1 MARLVKCYGTCGE
14 KHSSDAM
21 VKISGKNYCP
31 ECYKVEITNREN
43 RDAVYRVIAHAYD
56 LQMPT
61 TLMKKHV
68 KDMHENYG
76 WSYKRILALADYAFN
91 KKKIKMLDMK
101 YGVKHLENYY
111 HEMMQYYRDKKKQKE
126 MNKGK
131 RNPKET
137 KVIKGDFSTN
147 TYRESK
153 IINLEE
159 LWYEFREFDSI

>member
-14 KHSSDAM
+14 KHSSDEM
-21 VKISGKNYCP
+21 EKLSGKNFCP
-31 ECYKVEITNREN
+31 ECYIKEKTNREN

-76 WSYKRILALADYAFN
+76 WSYKRILALADYVFN

-101 YGVKHLENYY
+101 YGVKHLENY
-111 HEMMQYYRDKKKQKE
+111 HQEMNEYYIKRKRQKDL
-126 MNKGK
+126 NKGK
-131 RNPKET
+131 KNPKET
-137 KVIKGDFSTN
+137 KVIKGNFNNN
-147 TYRESK
+147 TYKKSK

-159 LWYEFREFDSI
+159 L

>member
-14 KHSSDAM
+14 KHSSDEM
-21 VKISGKNYCP
+21 EKLSGKNFCP
-31 ECYKVEITNREN
+31 ECYIKEKTNREN

-76 WSYKRILALADYAFN
+76 WSYKRILALADYVFN

-101 YGVKHLENYY
+101 YGVKHLENY
-111 HEMMQYYRDKKKQKE
+111 HQEMNEYYIKRKRQKDL
-126 MNKGK
+126 NKGK
-131 RNPKET
+131 KNPKET
-137 KVIKGDFSTN
+137 KVIKGNFNDN
-147 TYRESK
+147 TYKKSK

-159 LWYEFREFDSI
+159 L

>member
-14 KHSSDAM
+14 KHSSDEM
-21 VKISGKNYCP
+21 IKLSGKNFCP
-31 ECYKVEITNREN
+31 ECYIKEKTNRDN

-76 WSYKRILALADYAFN
+76 WSYKRILALADYVFN

-101 YGVKHLENYY
+101 YGVKHLENY
-111 HEMMQYYRDKKKQKE
+111 HQEMNEYYIKRKRQKDL
-126 MNKGK
+126 NKGK
-131 RNPKET
+131 KNPKET
-137 KVIKGDFSTN
+137 KVIKGNFNNN
-147 TYRESK
+147 TYKKSK

-159 LWYEFREFDSI
+159 L

>member
-14 KHSSDAM
+14 KHSSDEM
-21 VKISGKNYCP
+21 IKLSGKNFCP
-31 ECYKVEITNREN
+31 KCYDIERTNRDN

-76 WSYKRILALADYAFN
+76 WSYKRILALADYVFN

-101 YGVKHLENYY
+101 YGVKHLENY
-111 HEMMQYYRDKKKQKE
+111 HQEMNEYYIKRKRQKDL
-126 MNKGK
+126 NKGK
-131 RNPKET
+131 KNPKET
-137 KVIKGDFSTN
+137 KVIKGNFNNN
-147 TYRESK
+147 TYKKSK

-159 LWYEFREFDSI
+159 L

>member
-14 KHSSDAM
+14 KHSSDEM
-21 VKISGKNYCP
+21 EKLSGKNFCP
-31 ECYKVEITNREN
+31 ECYIKEKTNREN
-43 RDAVYRVIAHAYD
+43 REAVYRVIAHAYD

-76 WSYKRILALADYAFN
+76 WSYKRILVLADYVFN

-101 YGVKHLENYY
+101 YGVKHLENY
-111 HEMMQYYRDKKKQKE
+111 HQEMNEYYIKRKRKKDL
-126 MNKGK
+126 NKGK
-131 RNPKET
+131 KNPKET
-137 KVIKGDFSTN
+137 KVIKGNFNDN
-147 TYRESK
+147 TYKKSK

-159 LWYEFREFDSI
+159 L

>member
-14 KHSSDAM
+14 KHSSDEM
-21 VKISGKNYCP
+21 EKLSGKNFCP
-31 ECYKVEITNREN
+31 ECYIKEKTNREN
-43 RDAVYRVIAHAYD
+43 REAVYRVIAHAYD

-76 WSYKRILALADYAFN
+76 WSYKRILALADYVFN

-101 YGVKHLENYY
+101 YGVKHLENY
-111 HEMMQYYRDKKKQKE
+111 HQEMNEYYIKRKRQKDL
-126 MNKGK
+126 NKGK
-131 RNPKET
+131 KNPKET
-137 KVIKGDFSTN
+137 KVIKGNFNDN
-147 TYRESK
+147 TYKKSK

-159 LWYEFREFDSI
+159 L

>member
-14 KHSSDAM
+14 KHSSDEM
-21 VKISGKNYCP
+21 IKLSGKNYCP
-31 ECYKVEITNREN
+31 KCYDIEKTNRDN

-76 WSYKRILALADYAFN
+76 WSYKRILALADYVFN

-101 YGVKHLENYY
+101 YGVKHLENY
-111 HEMMQYYRDKKKQKE
+111 HQEMNEYYIKRKRQKNL
-126 MNKGK
+126 NKGK
-131 RNPKET
+131 KNPKET
-137 KVIKGDFSTN
+137 KVIKGNFNDN
-147 TYRESK
+147 TYKKSK

-159 LWYEFREFDSI
+159 L

>member
-14 KHSSDAM
+14 KHSSDEM
-21 VKISGKNYCP
+21 IKLSGKNYCP
-31 ECYKVEITNREN
+31 KCYDIERTNRDN

-76 WSYKRILALADYAFN
+76 WSYKRILVLADYVFN

-101 YGVKHLENYY
+101 YGVKHLENY
-111 HEMMQYYRDKKKQKE
+111 HQEMNEYYIKRKRQKDL
-126 MNKGK
+126 NKGK
-131 RNPKET
+131 KNPKET
-137 KVIKGDFSTN
+137 KVIKGNFNNN
-147 TYRESK
+147 TYKKSK

-159 LWYEFREFDSI
+159 L

>member
-14 KHSSDAM
+14 KHSSDEM
-21 VKISGKNYCP
+21 IKLSGKNYCP
-31 ECYKVEITNREN
+31 KCYNIERTNRDN

-76 WSYKRILALADYAFN
+76 WSYKRILALADYVFN

-101 YGVKHLENYY
+101 YGVKHLENY
-111 HEMMQYYRDKKKQKE
+111 HQEMNEYYIKRKRQKDL
-126 MNKGK
+126 NKGK
-131 RNPKET
+131 KNPKET
-137 KVIKGDFSTN
+137 KVIKGNFNNN
-147 TYRESK
+147 TYKKSK

-159 LWYEFREFDSI
+159 L

>member
-14 KHSSDAM
+14 KHSSDEM
-21 VKISGKNYCP
+21 EKLSGKNFCP
-31 ECYKVEITNREN
+31 ECYIKEKTNREN
-43 RDAVYRVIAHAYD
+43 REAVYRVIAHAYD

-76 WSYKRILALADYAFN
+76 WSYKRIMVLADYVFN

-101 YGVKHLENYY
+101 YGVKHLENY
-111 HEMMQYYRDKKKQKE
+111 HQEMNEYYIKRKRQKDL
-126 MNKGK
+126 NKGK
-131 RNPKET
+131 KNPKET
-137 KVIKGDFSTN
+137 KVIKGNFNNN
-147 TYRESK
+147 TYKKSK

-159 LWYEFREFDSI
+159 L

>member
-14 KHSSDAM
+14 KHSSDEM
-21 VKISGKNYCP
+21 IKLSGKNFCP
-31 ECYKVEITNREN
+31 KCYDIERTNRDN

-76 WSYKRILALADYAFN
+76 WSYKRILALADYVFN
-91 KKKIKMLDMK
+91 KKKINMLDMK
-101 YGVKHLENYY
+101 YGVKHLENY
-111 HEMMQYYRDKKKQKE
+111 HQEMNEYYIKRKRQKDL
-126 MNKGK
+126 NKGK
-131 RNPKET
+131 KNPKET
-137 KVIKGDFSTN
+137 KVIKGNFNDN
-147 TYRESK
+147 TYKKSK

-159 LWYEFREFDSI
+159 L

>member
-14 KHSSDAM
+14 KHSSDEM
-21 VKISGKNYCP
+21 EKLSGKNFCP
-31 ECYKVEITNREN
+31 ECYIKEKTNRDN

-76 WSYKRILALADYAFN
+76 WSYKRILALADYVFN

-101 YGVKHLENYY
+101 YGVKHLENY
-111 HEMMQYYRDKKKQKE
+111 HQEMNEYYIKRKRQKDL
-126 MNKGK
+126 NKGK
-131 RNPKET
+131 KNPKET
-137 KVIKGDFSTN
+137 KVIKGNFNNN
-147 TYRESK
+147 TYKKSK

-159 LWYEFREFDSI
+159 L

>member
-14 KHSSDAM
+14 KHSSDEM
-21 VKISGKNYCP
+21 EKLSGKNFCP
-31 ECYKVEITNREN
+31 ECYIKEKTNREN
-43 RDAVYRVIAHAYD
+43 REAVYRVIAHAYD

-76 WSYKRILALADYAFN
+76 WSYKRIMVLADYVFN

-101 YGVKHLENYY
+101 YGVKHLENY
-111 HEMMQYYRDKKKQKE
+111 HQEMNEYYIKRKRQKDL
-126 MNKGK
+126 NKGK
-131 RNPKET
+131 ENPKET
-137 KVIKGDFSTN
+137 KVIKGNFNNN
-147 TYRESK
+147 TYKKSK

-159 LWYEFREFDSI
+159 L

>member
-14 KHSSDAM
+14 KHSSDEM
-21 VKISGKNYCP
+21 EKLSGKNFCP
-31 ECYKVEITNREN
+31 ECYIKEKTNREN
-43 RDAVYRVIAHAYD
+43 REAVYRVIAHAYD

-76 WSYKRILALADYAFN
+76 WSYKRILALADYVFN

-101 YGVKHLENYY
+101 YGVKHLENY
-111 HEMMQYYRDKKKQKE
+111 HQEMNEYYIKRKRQKDL
-126 MNKGK
+126 NKGK
-131 RNPKET
+131 ENPKET
-137 KVIKGDFSTN
+137 KVIKGNFNNN
-147 TYRESK
+147 TYKKSK

-159 LWYEFREFDSI
+159 L

>member
-14 KHSSDAM
+14 KHSSDEM
-21 VKISGKNYCP
+21 EKLSGKNFCP
-31 ECYKVEITNREN
+31 ECYIKEKTNREN

-76 WSYKRILALADYAFN
+76 WSYKRIMVLADYVFN

-101 YGVKHLENYY
+101 YGVKHLENY
-111 HEMMQYYRDKKKQKE
+111 HQE
-126 MNKGK
+126 MNEYYIK
-131 RNPKET
+131 RKMT
-137 KVIKGDFSTN
+137 LIKKRSIYGLN
-147 TYRESK
+147 TA
-153 IINLEE
+153 IN
-159 LWYEFREFDSI
+159 

>member
-14 KHSSDAM
+14 KHSSDEM
-21 VKISGKNYCP
+21 IKLSGKNFCP
-31 ECYKVEITNREN
+31 ECYIKEKTNREN
-43 RDAVYRVIAHAYD
+43 REAVYRVIAHAYD

-76 WSYKRILALADYAFN
+76 WSYKRILALADYVFN

-101 YGVKHLENYY
+101 YGVKHLENY
-111 HEMMQYYRDKKKQKE
+111 HQEMNEYYIKRKRQKDL
-126 MNKGK
+126 NKGK
-131 RNPKET
+131 KNPKET
-137 KVIKGDFSTN
+137 KVIKGNFNDN
-147 TYRESK
+147 TYKKSK

-159 LWYEFREFDSI
+159 L

>member
-14 KHSSDAM
+14 KHSSDEM
-21 VKISGKNYCP
+21 EKLSGKNFCP
-31 ECYKVEITNREN
+31 ECYIKEKTNREN
-43 RDAVYRVIAHAYD
+43 REAVYRVIAHAYD

-76 WSYKRILALADYAFN
+76 WSYKRILALADYVFN

-101 YGVKHLENYY
+101 YGVKHLENY
-111 HEMMQYYRDKKKQKE
+111 HQEMNEYYIKRKRHKDL
-126 MNKGK
+126 NKGK
-131 RNPKET
+131 KNPKET
-137 KVIKGDFSTN
+137 KVIKGNFNDN
-147 TYRESK
+147 TYKKSK

-159 LWYEFREFDSI
+159 L

>member
-14 KHSSDAM
+14 KHSSDEM
-21 VKISGKNYCP
+21 EKLSGKNFCP
-31 ECYKVEITNREN
+31 ECYIKEKTNREN

-76 WSYKRILALADYAFN
+76 WSYKRILVLADYVFN

-101 YGVKHLENYY
+101 YGVKHLENY
-111 HEMMQYYRDKKKQKE
+111 HQEMNEYYLKRKRQKE
-126 MNKGK
+126 KAKQTTLKRETIVINKSFNDNNRYK
-131 RNPKET
+131 Q
-137 KVIKGDFSTN
+137 
-147 TYRESK
+147 SK
-153 IINLEE
+153 IVNMEDL
-159 LWYEFREFDSI
+159 

>member
-14 KHSSDAM
+14 KHSSDEM
-21 VKISGKNYCP
+21 IKLSGKNYCP
-31 ECYKVEITNREN
+31 KCYDIERTNRDN

-76 WSYKRILALADYAFN
+76 WSYKRILALADYVFN

-101 YGVKHLENYY
+101 YGVKHLENY
-111 HEMMQYYRDKKKQKE
+111 HQEMNEYYIKRKRQKDL
-126 MNKGK
+126 NKGK
-131 RNPKET
+131 KNPKET
-137 KVIKGDFSTN
+137 KVIKGNFNNN
-147 TYRESK
+147 TYKKSK

-159 LWYEFREFDSI
+159 L

>member
-14 KHSSDAM
+14 KHSSDKM
-21 VKISGKNYCP
+21 EKLSGKNFCP
-31 ECYKVEITNREN
+31 ECYIKEKTNRDN

-101 YGVKHLENYY
+101 YGVKHLENY
-111 HEMMQYYRDKKKQKE
+111 HQEMNEYYIKRKRQKDL
-126 MNKGK
+126 NKGK
-131 RNPKET
+131 KNPKET
-137 KVIKGDFSTN
+137 KVIKGNFNNN
-147 TYRESK
+147 TYKKSK

-159 LWYEFREFDSI
+159 L

>member
-14 KHSSDAM
+14 KHSSDEM
-21 VKISGKNYCP
+21 RKLSGKNFCP
-31 ECYKVEITNREN
+31 RCYDIERTNRDN

-76 WSYKRILALADYAFN
+76 WSYKRILALADYVFN
-91 KKKIKMLDMK
+91 KKKINMLDMK
-101 YGVKHLENYY
+101 YGVKHLENY
-111 HEMMQYYRDKKKQKE
+111 HQEMNEYYIKRKRQKDL
-126 MNKGK
+126 NKGK
-131 RNPKET
+131 KNPKET
-137 KVIKGDFSTN
+137 KVIKGSFNNN
-147 TYRESK
+147 TYKKSK

-159 LWYEFREFDSI
+159 L

>member
-14 KHSSDAM
+14 KHSSDEM
-21 VKISGKNYCP
+21 IKLSGKNYCP
-31 ECYKVEITNREN
+31 KCYDIERTNRDN

-68 KDMHENYG
+68 KNMHENYG
-76 WSYKRILALADYAFN
+76 WSYKRILVLADYVFN

-101 YGVKHLENYY
+101 YGVKHLENY
-111 HEMMQYYRDKKKQKE
+111 HQEMNEYYIKRKRQKDL
-126 MNKGK
+126 NKGK
-131 RNPKET
+131 KNPKET
-137 KVIKGDFSTN
+137 KVIKGNFNNN
-147 TYRESK
+147 TYKKSK

-159 LWYEFREFDSI
+159 L

>member
-14 KHSSDAM
+14 KHSSDEM
-21 VKISGKNYCP
+21 EKLSGKNYCP
-31 ECYKVEITNREN
+31 KCYDIERTNRDN

-76 WSYKRILALADYAFN
+76 WSYKRILVLADYVFN

-101 YGVKHLENYY
+101 YGVKHLENY
-111 HEMMQYYRDKKKQKE
+111 HQEMNEYYIKRKRQKDL
-126 MNKGK
+126 NKGK
-131 RNPKET
+131 KNPKET
-137 KVIKGDFSTN
+137 KVIKGNFNDN
-147 TYRESK
+147 TYKKSK

-159 LWYEFREFDSI
+159 L

>member
-14 KHSSDAM
+14 KHSSDEM
-21 VKISGKNYCP
+21 IKLSGKNYCP
-31 ECYKVEITNREN
+31 KCYDIERTNRDN

-76 WSYKRILALADYAFN
+76 WSYKRILALADYVFN
-91 KKKIKMLDMK
+91 KKKINMLDMK
-101 YGVKHLENYY
+101 YGVKHLENY
-111 HEMMQYYRDKKKQKE
+111 HQEMNEYYIKRKRQKDL
-126 MNKGK
+126 NKGK
-131 RNPKET
+131 KNPKET
-137 KVIKGDFSTN
+137 KVIKGNFNDN
-147 TYRESK
+147 TYKKSK

-159 LWYEFREFDSI
+159 L

>member
-14 KHSSDAM
+14 KHSSDEM
-21 VKISGKNYCP
+21 IKLSGKNFCP
-31 ECYKVEITNREN
+31 ECYDIERTNRDN

-76 WSYKRILALADYAFN
+76 WSYKRILALADYVFN

-101 YGVKHLENYY
+101 YGVKHLENY
-111 HEMMQYYRDKKKQKE
+111 HQEMNEYYIKRKRQKDL
-126 MNKGK
+126 NKGK
-131 RNPKET
+131 KNPKET
-137 KVIKGDFSTN
+137 KVIKGNFNDN
-147 TYRESK
+147 TYKKSK

-159 LWYEFREFDSI
+159 L

>member
-1 MARLVKCYGTCGE
+1 MVRLVKCYGTCGE
-14 KHSSDAM
+14 KHSSDEM
-21 VKISGKNYCP
+21 IKLSGKNFCP
-31 ECYKVEITNREN
+31 KCYDIERTNRDN

-76 WSYKRILALADYAFN
+76 WSYKRILALADYVFN

-101 YGVKHLENYY
+101 YGVKHLENY
-111 HEMMQYYRDKKKQKE
+111 HQEMNEYYIKRKRQKDL
-126 MNKGK
+126 NKGK
-131 RNPKET
+131 KNPKET
-137 KVIKGDFSTN
+137 KVIKGNFNNN
-147 TYRESK
+147 TYKKSK

-159 LWYEFREFDSI
+159 L

>member
-14 KHSSDAM
+14 KHSSDEM
-21 VKISGKNYCP
+21 RKLSGKNYCTK
-31 ECYKVEITNREN
+31 CYDIERTNRDN

-76 WSYKRILALADYAFN
+76 WSYKRILALADYVFN
-91 KKKIKMLDMK
+91 KKKINMLDMK
-101 YGVKHLENYY
+101 YGVKHLENY
-111 HEMMQYYRDKKKQKE
+111 HQEMNEYYIKRKRQKDL
-126 MNKGK
+126 NKGK
-131 RNPKET
+131 KNPKET
-137 KVIKGDFSTN
+137 KVIKGNFNDN
-147 TYRESK
+147 TYKKSK

-159 LWYEFREFDSI
+159 L